1 MSTTTI
7 RIPDDLKARV
17 QNVAKARGLSAH
29 ALIIEAIAEKA
40 DNGERRMD
48 FMDSANARMTE
59 IARSGETVT
68 WTAMRTYLK
77 ARISAQGVERPKA
90 RKLVVSSDND

>member
-7 RIPDDLKARV
+7 RMPDDLKARI

-40 DNGERRMD
+40 DSSERRMD
-48 FMDSANARMTE
+48 FMDSASARMAG

-68 WTAMRTYLK
+68 WTDMRAYLK
-77 ARISAQGVERPKA
+77 ARVSDQNVERPEA
-90 RKLVVSSDND
+90 RTFVDSSGND